1 MFELGIEDVNRIDED
16 KYIVLMKVIF
26 FFDKMYC
33 MRYKIIKIL
42 LEYGVWVNIV
52 DCDGWMVFMWVCIRG

>member
-16 KYIVLMKVIF
+16 KYIVLMKVIL